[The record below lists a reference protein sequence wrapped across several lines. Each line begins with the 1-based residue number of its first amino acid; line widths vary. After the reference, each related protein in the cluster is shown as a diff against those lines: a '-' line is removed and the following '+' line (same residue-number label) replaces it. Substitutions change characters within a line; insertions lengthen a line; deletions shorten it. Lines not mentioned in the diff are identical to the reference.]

1 MPCWTN
7 AASRARRHGN
17 TTPAGAAPSCYNHRV
32 APDDRSTVPSTVV
45 DRLFVYGT
53 LRRGQAN
60 DILALQPAPTWVGR
74 ASVHG
79 TLYDLGRY
87 PGVVLGG
94 TALVRGEVYEIAPA
108 LEEKLDEI
116 EMIYPQQRDEYFKRE
131 LSVAVALDNGLV
143 RWLNCLCY
151 VYNPAYLGS
160 APVIASGDWV
170 EAERLRSPN
179 SPRNDRP

>member
-1 MPCWTN
+1 MP
-7 AASRARRHGN
+7 SQRHMTDE
-17 TTPAGAAPSCYNHRV
+17 TTTTDHHV
-32 APDDRSTVPSTVV
+32 
-45 DRLFVYGT
+45 FVYGT

-60 DILALQPAPTWVGR
+60 DILALQPAPAWVGR

-79 TLYDLGRY
+79 TLFDLGRY

-151 VYNPAYLGS
+151 VYNPAYHGR
-160 APVIASGDWV
+160 APVIVSGDWV
-170 EAERLRSPN
+170 ATERLRSLG
-179 SPRNDRP
+179 SPRNRQP

>member
-1 MPCWTN
+1 MHQESPT
-7 AASRARRHGN
+7 RAPAPRH
-17 TTPAGAAPSCYNHRV
+17 V
-32 APDDRSTVPSTVV
+32 
-45 DRLFVYGT
+45 FVYGT

-60 DILALQPAPTWVGR
+60 DILALQPAPAWVGR

-151 VYNPAYLGS
+151 VYNPAYLGR
-160 APVIASGDWV
+160 APVIVSGDWV
-170 EAERLRSPN
+170 ATERLRSLG
-179 SPRNDRP
+179 SPRNRQP

>member
-1 MPCWTN
+1 MHQDSPTR
-7 AASRARRHGN
+7 AASRH
-17 TTPAGAAPSCYNHRV
+17 V
-32 APDDRSTVPSTVV
+32 
-45 DRLFVYGT
+45 FVYGT

-60 DILALQPAPTWVGR
+60 DIMALQPAPAWVGR

-131 LSVAVALDNGLV
+131 LSVAVALEAVRRAASMTLDEVLAQDMVLAEHLVPGPDFIEGVRAQLVDKDRNPRWQHARLEDVTRAEVLAAFAGLAQTV
-143 RWLNCLCY
+143 
-151 VYNPAYLGS
+151 
-160 APVIASGDWV
+160 
-170 EAERLRSPN
+170 
-179 SPRNDRP
+179 